1 MIVVLDTNVYV
12 SAFQFSR
19 MAGTPARAVS
29 RAMNDDVVATC
40 DQIETELLRVLTQR
54 FHWSPNRAKATIQV
68 AFERAVRVEIFG
80 TVTICRDPED
90 NMLLECADR
99 SKAQLLVTGDKD
111 LLVIRNYKQV
121 EIVTPAAYVTA

>member
-19 MAGTPARAVS
+19 IAGTPALAVS
-29 RAMNDDVVATC
+29 RAMNDDVIATC
-40 DQIETELLRVLTQR
+40 DQIETELFRVLTQR
-54 FHWSPNRAKATIQV
+54 FHWTSSRAKAIIQI

-80 TVTICRDPED
+80 SAAICRDPED
-90 NMLLECADR
+90 NMLLECAER
-99 SKAQLLVTGDKD
+99 SEARLLVTGDKD

-121 EIVTPAAYVTA
+121 EIVTPAVYLTL